1 MALHQVNIDPRR
13 ISERELTA
21 LPMTLRRRLC
31 ALQEIKVHMH
41 FDRTH
46 EETQASGVEQL
57 VYDTKQFVDPGLQRP
72 GLWSLSSLD
81 VTDIGRRLPDM
92 VLMVLS
98 KHILPDSPGLQSC
111 TIQNLNQTATL
122 SFPQYLS
129 QSKVSGG

>member
-1 MALHQVNIDPRR
+1 ML
-13 ISERELTA
+13 
-21 LPMTLRRRLC
+21 
-31 ALQEIKVHMH
+31 
-41 FDRTH
+41 FDRGR

-57 VYDTKQFVDPGLQRP
+57 VYDTQQFVDPDLQQP

-81 VTDIGRRLPDM
+81 ITDTGRRLPDM

-129 QSKVSGG
+129 QSEALGG